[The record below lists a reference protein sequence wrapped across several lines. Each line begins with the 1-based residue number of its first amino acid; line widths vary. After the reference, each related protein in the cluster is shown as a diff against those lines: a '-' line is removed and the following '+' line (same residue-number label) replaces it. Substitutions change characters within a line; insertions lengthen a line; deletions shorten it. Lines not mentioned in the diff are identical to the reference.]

1 MKVIVIGASTSGLF
15 MAYQLARK
23 GVEVEVYEKEE
34 VLGSPPRTLIVTCKI
49 NDVLDFVPEEAII
62 NRVNY
67 LELFSKSN
75 SVRLELSEPDLV
87 IEREKLI
94 HLLASLAKE
103 AGAKILLGHLFTG
116 FARFGR
122 KIVATIQHIETG
134 EERSVSSDVL
144 VGADGTLSA
153 VRPPSWNG
161 HRLASLLQTKV
172 ALPEGMESK
181 TCQIWFDPARTKYF
195 YWLIPEGGQ
204 RASVGLIADGTEE
217 AEACLETF
225 LQDRSLEPLEFQ
237 SAPVPIHRFE
247 HPFGFQKP
255 DQNVFIIGDA
265 AAQVKGT
272 TLGGLVTGLHG
283 AKALANSLLNGG
295 NLRKESRNLRLELNL
310 HLLVRHFLNM
320 FNNDHYDDLIGML
333 NGELK
338 EVLKKWTRDELKQS
352 FLRLILAEPR
362 LVTLGAKRLF
372 RSIFYWS

>member
-1 MKVIVIGASTSGLF
+1 MKVTIIGASISGLF
-15 MAYQLARK
+15 SAYLLAKK
-23 GVEVEVYEKEE
+23 GVEVEVYERSD
-34 VLGSPPRTLIVTCKI
+34 VLGWPPRTLIVTSKV
-49 NDVLDFVPEEAII
+49 NEVLDFVPEEAII

-75 SVRLELSEPDLV
+75 SARLELGEPDQV

-103 AGAKILLGHLFTG
+103 AGVEVLLGHLFTG

-122 KIVATIQHIETG
+122 KIAATIRHIETG

-144 VGADGTLSA
+144 VGADGAFST
-153 VRPPSWNG
+153 VCTPSWNG
-161 HRLASLLQTKV
+161 HRLASLLQAKV
-172 ALPEGMESK
+172 TLPEGMDSK
-181 TCQIWFDPARTKYF
+181 TCQVWFDPARTKYF

-204 RASVGLIADGTEE
+204 RASVGLIADGAEE

-225 LQDRSLEPLEFQ
+225 LQERSFEPLEFQ

-247 HPFGFQKP
+247 HPFSFQKS

-272 TLGGLVTGLHG
+272 TVGGLVTGLHG
-283 AKALANSLLNGG
+283 AKALAYSLLNGG

-310 HLLVRHFLNM
+310 HFLVRHILNR
-320 FNNDHYDDLIGML
+320 FDDENYDELIGML
-333 NGELK
+333 DEGLK
-338 EVLKKWTRDELKQS
+338 EILKNRTRDELRHS
-352 FLRLILAEPR
+352 FLRLIWTEPR
-362 LVTLGAKRLF
+362 LITLGAKTLL